1 MKTEKATLR
10 ERLPKNR
17 SELQGS
23 LDATV
28 RENRFTIAVFFP
40 AVGAVTLIA
49 SAEGWLPEPLAFNA
63 WLLLFGIVVMRSPLI
78 AGVLP
83 VLDRRAFLGVAL
95 LTAYTYAV
103 EVVGV
108 TTGLPY
114 GEFSYGVSLGPM
126 VAGVPLALPVFF
138 LPLIVNAYLLC
149 ILLLGDRAS
158 SRPIRLCAVIP
169 TVIAMDAVLDPGSVA
184 LGFWSFA
191 EGGVFYGVPL
201 LNYAG
206 WTLSAVV
213 TVVILDATFD
223 RDSLLHRLESCDF
236 MLDDMVSF
244 VILWGTINLWFWNL
258 VPVFVAVVFGVG
270 LVRAERFDASLL
282 DLRR

>member
-40 AVGAVTLIA
+40 AVGAVTLVA

-83 VLDRRAFLGVAL
+83 VIDRRAFLGVAL
-95 LTAYTYAV
+95 LTTYTYAV

-138 LPLIVNAYLLC
+138 LPLVVNAYLLC

-158 SRPIRLCAVIP
+158 SRPIRLGAVIP

-213 TVVILDATFD
+213 TVVILDASFD
-223 RDSLLHRLESCDF
+223 RDALLHRLESCDF

-244 VILWGTINLWFWNL
+244 VILWGAINLWFWNL
-258 VPVFVAVVFGVG
+258 VPVFVAFVFGVG
-270 LVRAERFDASLL
+270 LVCTERFDASLL

>member
-40 AVGAVTLIA
+40 AVGAVTLVA

-83 VLDRRAFLGVAL
+83 VIDRRAFLGVAL
-95 LTAYTYAV
+95 LTTYTYAV

-138 LPLIVNAYLLC
+138 LPLVVNAYLLC

-158 SRPIRLCAVIP
+158 SRPIRLGAVIP

-223 RDSLLHRLESCDF
+223 RDALLHRLESCDF

-244 VILWGTINLWFWNL
+244 VILWGAINLWFWNL
-258 VPVFVAVVFGVG
+258 VPVFVASVFGVG
-270 LVRAERFDASLL
+270 LVRTERFDASLL

>member
-1 MKTEKATLR
+1 MKTERATLR

-17 SELQGS
+17 TELQGS

-40 AVGAVTLIA
+40 AVGSVTLVA

-83 VLDRRAFLGVAL
+83 VLDRSSFLGVVL

-138 LPLIVNAYLLC
+138 LPLVVNAYLLC
-149 ILLLGDRAS
+149 ILLLGDRSS
-158 SRPIRLCAVIP
+158 SRPIRLGAVIP

-206 WTLSAVV
+206 WTLSAIV
-213 TVVILDATFD
+213 TVVILDASFD
-223 RDSLLHRLESCDF
+223 RDALLHRLESCDF

-244 VILWGTINLWFWNL
+244 VILWGAINLWFRNL

-270 LVRAERFDASLL
+270 LIRADRFDTSLL